1 MSFDYIYYIYMLY
14 IYVLYIYVIY
24 IYISSKH
31 LGQVEFFFGLWMFGI
46 FYGGCKVYPP
56 DMCRGLL
63 LKIVVENL
71 LECKFASSAATTC
84 KFPQLASSERERK
97 ATIINMLTI
106 RADLLTDWW
115 LSHDSFG
122 LVT

>member
-1 MSFDYIYYIYMLY
+1 
-14 IYVLYIYVIY
+14 VLYIYIRYIY
-24 IYISSKH
+24 IYQLETSRP
-31 LGQVEFFFGLWMFGI
+31 GGFFFGLWMFGI

-106 RADLLTDWW
+106 RADLLT
-115 LSHDSFG
+115 
-122 LVT
+122 